1 MRGNDLCMDARTE
14 FFPVRAVQP
23 ALALERG
30 TAGAAAPQA
39 ARGRLVRVP
48 ARYVT
53 NVTSRRWSPARL
65 PRHMDGER
73 SKVDERTTAMAT
85 IPNGDAEQKFQA
97 MLANLLTPPTGWS
110 EKQQLELE
118 MARDISVEM
127 LRLAESMRDTDPG
140 LEALLTLLKYAK
152 VVDFILTTLA
162 SRRDIRP
169 QTLRVIFKL
178 AGLKVIGRD
187 DIRPAHPKAA
197 DPTDPLHR
205 ARVQEVTSLWRLGAK

>member
-1 MRGNDLCMDARTE
+1 
-14 FFPVRAVQP
+14 
-23 ALALERG
+23 
-30 TAGAAAPQA
+30 
-39 ARGRLVRVP
+39 
-48 ARYVT
+48 
-53 NVTSRRWSPARL
+53 
-65 PRHMDGER
+65 
-73 SKVDERTTAMAT
+73 MAT

-127 LRLAESMRDTDPG
+127 LRMAETMRDTDNTG

-162 SRRDIRP
+162 SRREIRP

-178 AGLKVIGRD
+178 AGLKVDEAYPG
-187 DIRPAHPKAA
+187 
-197 DPTDPLHR
+197 
-205 ARVQEVTSLWRLGAK
+205 

>member
-1 MRGNDLCMDARTE
+1 
-14 FFPVRAVQP
+14 
-23 ALALERG
+23 
-30 TAGAAAPQA
+30 
-39 ARGRLVRVP
+39 
-48 ARYVT
+48 
-53 NVTSRRWSPARL
+53 
-65 PRHMDGER
+65 
-73 SKVDERTTAMAT
+73 MAT

-127 LRLAESMRDTDPG
+127 LRLAETMRDSDAG

-152 VVDFILTTLA
+152 VIDFILTTLA

-178 AGLKVIGRD
+178 AGLKVDEAYPG
-187 DIRPAHPKAA
+187 
-197 DPTDPLHR
+197 
-205 ARVQEVTSLWRLGAK
+205 